1 MRAKIWGL
9 TLMMTAFGFASS
21 AMAAPDLEL
30 PPEELA
36 KETVLPVFDRV
47 EMVRVRKVKTSG
59 KWEFAGNFSWMMSE
73 PIFDTSRLGVS
84 IYKHTDEET
93 AWGAQFYSYSTGLS
107 DYSKQLN
114 KQYQLDYNR
123 APKPEFGA
131 FLDYNAKLFYGKM
144 SISKNSTMNTHLLGL
159 ASIGM
164 TKYENDM
171 YPGAT
176 VGVGYKFYFTPTFS
190 LRTDLRLFIHQAP
203 IPFKRGAILS
213 TDPVPDKGSFKER
226 IHYTNLLDIGL
237 NWLF

>member
-9 TLMMTAFGFASS
+9 TLIMTAFGLVGTTH
-21 AMAAPDLEL
+21 AAPDLEL

-59 KWEFAGNFSWMMSE
+59 KWEFAGNYSWMMSE

-84 IYKHTDEET
+84 IYKHFDEET

-114 KQYQLDYNR
+114 KQYKLDYNR

-131 FLDYNAKLFYGKM
+131 FLDYNMKLFYGKM

-190 LRTDLRLFIHQAP
+190 LRTDLRLFVHQAP
-203 IPFKRGAILS
+203 IPFKRGAILR
-213 TDPVPDKGSFKER
+213 TDPVPNKGSFKER